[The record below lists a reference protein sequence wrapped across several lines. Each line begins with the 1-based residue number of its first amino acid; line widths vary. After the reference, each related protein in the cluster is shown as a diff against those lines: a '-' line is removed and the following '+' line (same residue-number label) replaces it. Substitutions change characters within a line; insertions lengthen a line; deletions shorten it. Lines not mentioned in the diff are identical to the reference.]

1 MKDMNK
7 LLGGVLIT
15 IGAIVIG
22 FLVLRQEADEPAP
35 LPDSTQVESPSPS
48 ASPTPQQT
56 VTPIPTP
63 TPTPTA
69 TPTATPEPTPTP
81 TAVREFNISADDSG
95 YEPAGALSV
104 NQDDTVRITFTVKT
118 EDVNFGGL
126 DFRGGP
132 VDTGPI
138 APGQSKT
145 VEFTAESSFDI
156 RSFWPN
162 SGVMKPYK
170 IPVQVNVQ

>member
-1 MKDMNK
+1 MP
-7 LLGGVLIT
+7 T
-15 IGAIVIG
+15 QPAI
-22 FLVLRQEADEPAP
+22 
-35 LPDSTQVESPSPS
+35 
-48 ASPTPQQT
+48 
-56 VTPIPTP
+56 
-63 TPTPTA
+63 
-69 TPTATPEPTPTP
+69 
-81 TAVREFNISADDSG
+81 RELNISADDSS

-104 NQDDTVRITFTVKT
+104 NSGDTVRITFTVKT

-138 APGQSKT
+138 DPGQSKT

-156 RSFWPN
+156 QSFWPG
-162 SGVMKPYK
+162 SGVMKPYT